1 MQLKGTNAK
10 RIFAPL
16 PKIYINIMYI
26 KEREERWILSQ
37 SGFKWAMGYEFLGKV
52 LGKNLK

>member
-26 KEREERWILSQ
+26 KERAERWILSQ

-52 LGKNLK
+52 LGKN